1 MIGLGAVLA
10 GQELNPV
17 LPRTE
22 HHQDGSKKMSLNQMT
37 MMQHQRII
45 YVGGGSH
52 PVPYQPAELYVVA
65 SGTCDI
71 CSDIAS
77 DNHLTLQNTGS
88 NRSRD
93 AGNLSHSIRR
103 TPAVLTHR
111 SSDNASDI
119 HQDIRRN
126 NPGTGEEYQD
136 ESPPPLSR
144 PLV

>member
-17 LPRTE
+17 LPRTD
-22 HHQDGSKKMSLNQMT
+22 HHQDGSEKMSRNQMT
-37 MMQHQRII
+37 MMQRRRIVH
-45 YVGGGSH
+45 VGGGSH
-52 PVPYQPAELYVVA
+52 SVPYQPAELYVVA

-71 CSDIAS
+71 CSDTAS

-88 NRSRD
+88 NQSGD
-93 AGNLSHSIRR
+93 AGNPSHSIRR
-103 TPAVLTHR
+103 MPAVLSHR

-119 HQDIRRN
+119 HQDIRSN
-126 NPGTGEEYQD
+126 NPGTSKEYQD
-136 ESPPPLSR
+136 KSPPPLPR